1 MQRSKLIAKILA
13 VVFLGSSA
21 FMGVVA
27 QDATESEQIKA
38 VSLESNE
45 GSEGN
50 QTTAGSPAGSPVVS
64 YGSSKAASEFD
75 NHSDLYVKSPANA
88 DPDYEDTEFGSLLY
102 NEASL
107 PTRLE
112 VLRLLSKETPSAL
125 VFLQAVSM
133 GLGIDDVLSAAVRY
147 EPNKGRDFAQ
157 SAITILPWLDDTEG
171 YDYGSYEL
179 DDLNRDDESK
189 PYSIAEVAER
199 FFENREILLPHPDW
213 YEGQIHFQASA
224 AELKELGT
232 ENRLVKWYR
241 NNSTKAT
248 RERPVF
254 VSLYEANHDIVID
267 GEDRIEKALEEYGP
281 DARLPVVFV
290 YNRLNER
297 PIDQLEYPKTIL
309 GLQKAFTENSLMVTP
324 TPEWQTGEFHIQ
336 AKLEEIYQIFEMP
349 EEEDFEPE
357 HWQRLLEEAENYNV
371 ADTSFLC
378 VALSTGEGDELSRRS
393 IPAGTVF
400 ASYDD
405 PRSEGGFP
413 YAAPGGDFNLEE
425 MLRTGLII
433 NRLDLIAALNTL
445 GVTEIPLSFYYIN
458 SARVKPYTRGPR
470 GLLALA
476 IGLDVPG
483 TPGGTGGFGPP
494 PEDPP
499 VCASPPCN
507 N

>member
-1 MQRSKLIAKILA
+1 MQRSKLIAKFLA
-13 VVFLGSSA
+13 VVFLGA
-21 FMGVVA
+21 MAYKEGFA
-27 QDATESEQIKA
+27 QDATGAEQVRA
-38 VSLESNE
+38 VSLE
-45 GSEGN
+45 GSEANEVAEGYTGASN
-50 QTTAGSPAGSPVVS
+50 SNGA
-64 YGSSKAASEFD
+64 YGSSNKAASEFD
-75 NHSDLYVKSPANA
+75 NHSDLYVRSPANA
-88 DPDYEDTEFGSLLY
+88 DPDYEDTEFGTLLY

-112 VLRLLSKETPSAL
+112 VLRLLSKDTPSAL

-133 GLGIDDVLSAAVRY
+133 GLGVDDVLTAAVRY

-157 SAITILPWLDDTEG
+157 SAITILPWLDDAEG

-179 DDLNRDDESK
+179 DDLEREDDSK

-199 FFENREILLPHPDW
+199 FFEEREILLPHPDW
-213 YEGQIHFQASA
+213 YEGQIHFEASA
-224 AELKELGT
+224 TELKELGT
-232 ENRLVKWYR
+232 ENQAIKWYR

-267 GEDRIEKALEEYGP
+267 AEDRIDRALAEYGP
-281 DARLPVVFV
+281 EARLPVVFI

-297 PIDQLEYPKTIL
+297 PVDQLVDYPKTIL
-309 GLQKAFTENSLMVTP
+309 GMQKAFTENSLMVTP

-336 AKLEEIYQIFEMP
+336 AKLEEIYQIFDMP
-349 EEEDFEPE
+349 DEEDFEPE
-357 HWQRLLEEAENYNV
+357 QWQRLLEEAENYNV

-378 VALSTGEGDELSRRS
+378 VALSTGEGDSVNRGLNSMMQL
-393 IPAGTVF
+393 

-405 PRSEGGFP
+405 PRSEENFP
-413 YAAPGGDFNLEE
+413 YAAPGGEFNLKD

-476 IGLDVPG
+476 IGAG
-483 TPGGTGGFGPP
+483 TPPGNVGGTGGFGPP

-499 VCASPPCN
+499 QCASPPCSN
-507 N
+507 